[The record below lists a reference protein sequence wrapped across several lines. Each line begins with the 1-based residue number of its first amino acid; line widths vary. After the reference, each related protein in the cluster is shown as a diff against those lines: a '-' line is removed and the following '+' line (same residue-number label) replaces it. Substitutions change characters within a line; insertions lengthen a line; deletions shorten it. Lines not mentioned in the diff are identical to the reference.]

1 MALPHCSPGSLYS
14 QSAGTPPPPPLL
26 AGSGFCCVPLPS
38 RGHTL
43 KLSPGCSLSLD
54 SLPHT
59 SAFLISAHRWHSFSH
74 PSSPLHRCLLCPPAA
89 CWSQLIPACR
99 KFPDL
104 FQWCPAGSQHLHRW
118 AFPSHCPYWNVS
130 VMKAEVCDLCFQQLY
145 LQCLEQCS
153 ASQYFNC

>member
-38 RGHTL
+38 RGRTL
-43 KLSPGCSLSLD
+43 KLCPGCSLTLD

-74 PSSPLHRCLLCPPAA
+74 PSSPLHRCLLCPLAA

-104 FQWCPAGSQHLHRW
+104 FQWCPAGSQHLRRW
-118 AFPSHCPYWNVS
+118 VFPSHFPP
-130 VMKAEVCDLCFQQLY
+130 
-145 LQCLEQCS
+145 LECKCNEGRGLWPMFSTTLFAMPRTVQRKS
-153 ASQYFNC
+153 IF